1 VAASS
6 KGETLS
12 KKRLFAGVALVAV
25 LALVATAC
33 GGGKKSTT
41 GGNVKAGGT
50 LRLETDGFEWTDA
63 LDPTGEYLGTFFG
76 IYSNMLGRAL
86 TGYNHVGGTAGNV
99 LVGDLATEPTG
110 NPSADGKTY
119 TYTLRDGVKFGD
131 PLNRVIT
138 SKDVAYAFERIA
150 TKSLVAQ
157 YGFYYQPAIKG
168 FDDFTNGKATS
179 ISGIET
185 PDDKTIKF
193 TLNQPVGDFPF
204 LLAMPA
210 AGPVPQEVAKC
221 WTKAGEYG
229 RYLISSGPYQI
240 EGAKNLD
247 ITSCKTQKPIAG
259 FDPADHLRLERNPS
273 YNGGKQGADPTDSE
287 AARENWFDKWTMEL
301 NTNSQ
306 NIFDKVTAGQL
317 ETEEA
322 AVLPAVLSKYLG
334 DATLKDKLKVNGGDR
349 TWYLTMNL
357 TTPPFDD
364 INVRKAANYILD
376 KDALIKALGGA
387 TSGIPAEHIIPPE
400 VLNGKLA
407 AGEFDPYGCSA
418 GANCPDHKGDLADA
432 LAAMKKSK
440 YKTDASGKCTD
451 PVCKNVI
458 NVTRSTAG
466 FTVLEP
472 AITASLAKIGIQ
484 LKTTEVQSFYGK
496 AGVPKNEVQFT
507 SGAGWGKDY
516 ADAKTFFGALFLGSA
531 ILPEGNVNLSLVGLT
546 PAIATSV
553 GLPASRGNGVPSIQT
568 DYDACD
574 VKSGDERVNCWADL
588 DKKVMNEIVPWIP
601 YRWATARFT
610 IGPAVSKWEFDQF
623 SGEPA
628 WCHMAVDTTKQTQ

>member
-1 VAASS
+1 VVASS

-12 KKRLFAGVALVAV
+12 KKRLLSGVALLAV
-25 LALVATAC
+25 LTLVAAAC
-33 GGGKKSTT
+33 GGTKKTPGTS
-41 GGNVKAGGT
+41 GNVKAGGT

-63 LDPTGEYLGTFFG
+63 FDPTGEYLGTAFG
-76 IYSNMLGRAL
+76 IYSDLLGRGL
-86 TGYNHVGGTAGNV
+86 TGYNHVSGTAGNQ
-99 LVGDLATEPTG
+99 LIGDLATEPTG
-110 NPSADGKTY
+110 NPSSDGKTY
-119 TYTLRDGVKFGD
+119 TYTLRDGIKFGD
-131 PLNRVIT
+131 PVNRVIT
-138 SKDVAYAFERIA
+138 SKDVAYAFQRLA

-157 YGFYYQPAIKG
+157 YGFYYEPAIKG
-168 FDDFTNGKATS
+168 FKDFEDGKAST

-193 TLNQPVGDFPF
+193 TLNQPVGDFPY

-210 AGPVPQEVAKC
+210 AMPIPQEVAKC

-229 RYLISSGPYQI
+229 RYVVSSGPYEI
-240 EGAKNLD
+240 EGADKLD
-247 ITSCKTQKPIAG
+247 ITSCKSQKPLTG
-259 FDPADHLRLERNPS
+259 FDPADHLRLVRNPS
-273 YNGGKQGADPTDSE
+273 YDPATDTKT
-287 AARENWFDKWTMEL
+287 ARENFFDKWDMEL

-306 NIFDKVTAGQL
+306 NIFDKVQAGSL

-322 AVLPAVLSKYLG
+322 TVLPAVLSKYLS
-334 DATLKDKLKVNGGDR
+334 DPTLKDLLKVNPGDR

-364 INVRKAANYILD
+364 INVRKAANFILD

-387 TSGIPAEHIIPPE
+387 TSGKAAEHIIPPE
-400 VLNGKLA
+400 VLNGKLPQ
-407 AGEFDPYGCSA
+407 GEFDPYGCS
-418 GANCPDHKGDLADA
+418 GGSNCPNHSGDLADA

-440 YKTDASGKCTD
+440 YKTDASGKCID
-451 PVCKNVI
+451 PKCQNVSA
-458 NVTRSTAG
+458 VTRSTAG

-472 AITASLAKIGIQ
+472 AITASMAKIGIQ

-496 AGVPKNEVQFT
+496 AGVPKNQVQFT
-507 SGAGWGKDY
+507 EGAGWGKDY

-546 PAIATSV
+546 PDIAKSV
-553 GLPASRGNGVPSIQT
+553 GLPASIANNVPSIQS

-574 VKSGDERVNCWADL
+574 VKSGDDRVNCWADL
-588 DKKVMNEIVPWIP
+588 DKKVMTAIVPWIP